1 MSSKVLNHPDKEKII
16 EKLLE
21 GESVKEV
28 ELWLEKKYPRSKRL
42 HISYMTLQKF
52 RSENLDLKGEVLE
65 DIKNKKAEVDKKTQE
80 IETRMIIQ
88 STNAYKEKI
97 DEIASSELDV
107 TRRLLE
113 MDKLVNSR
121 IEHYYNLLESGGGSV
136 KEDKVFLE
144 YINTM
149 KSLMQD
155 WKKYIEGFADQRI
168 DHNININVINEHA
181 RVLKESILEVLRE
194 MDPKL
199 ISVFVNKLNFKMKQ
213 VDMLNTIDTRRQI
226 IDVD

>member
-168 DHNININVINEHA
+168 DHNININVIN
-181 RVLKESILEVLRE
+181 INC
-194 MDPKL
+194 
-199 ISVFVNKLNFKMKQ
+199 IKM
-213 VDMLNTIDTRRQI
+213 LFF
-226 IDVD
+226 